1 MTAIAENAAQ
11 ERDPSRSRSAGK
23 PPRAGAPFI
32 RHSRTAPSRSAGA
45 TPWRLTASL
54 SPGMRI
60 SLVEDAAPECGLG
73 ALGSGSTVG
82 IDWSEVTPYDSEP
95 AGSGAMLA
103 LGRGSESRPKGTG
116 GLGPTIAK
124 HEGNSAGC
132 GGAGRE
138 EGDKAMADSDI
149 DNLPTY
155 RLGALETKVDRL
167 QEDVKTL
174 DGRVTNLSERIAN
187 LSERV
192 TEGFTALSERLSAL
206 SERLSAL
213 SERLSA
219 LYERVTDSEQ
229 RIEKRLDRLEDR
241 QRSDFRITCR
251 AFLAI
256 GGLIL
261 ADGTGLIAEL
271 ASAVSS
277 LFP

>member
-1 MTAIAENAAQ
+1 MPAIAENAAQ

-82 IDWSEVTPYDSEP
+82 IDWLEVTPYDSEP
-95 AGSGAMLA
+95 VGSGAMLA
-103 LGRGSESRPKGTG
+103 LGRGSEPRSKGTG
-116 GLGPTIAK
+116 GLGPTIAEHK
-124 HEGNSAGC
+124 GNSAGR
-132 GGAGRE
+132 GGAGQE

-213 SERLSA
+213 
-219 LYERVTDSEQ
+219 YERVTDSEQ

>member
-1 MTAIAENAAQ
+1 MPAIAENTAQ
-11 ERDPSRSRSAGK
+11 QRDPSRSRSAAE

-32 RHSRTAPSRSAGA
+32 RHSGAVPSRSAGA
-45 TPWRLTASL
+45 TPWCLTASL

-73 ALGSGSTVG
+73 ALGSGSTLG
-82 IDWSEVTPYDSEP
+82 IDWLEVTPYDSEP

-103 LGRGSESRPKGTG
+103 LGRGSKPRSKGTG
-116 GLGPTIAK
+116 GLGPTIAE

-132 GGAGRE
+132 GGAGQE

-167 QEDVKTL
+167 QEDVKAL
-174 DGRVTNLSERIAN
+174 DGRVAN

-192 TEGFTALSERLSAL
+192 ANLSERVA
-206 SERLSAL
+206 AIC
-213 SERLSA
+213 ERLSA
-219 LYERVTDSEQ
+219 LYERVTGFEQ
-229 RIEKRLDRLEDR
+229 RVENRFDKQDENFENRFDKQDERSDRQEDR
-241 QRSDFRITCR
+241 QRSDFRVLFRSI
-251 AFLAI
+251 LAI

-261 ADGTGLIAEL
+261 AAETGLIAEL